1 MLAWEDMVRSAV
13 LQLNHT
19 PAGSSG
25 SIAKRENTRSG
36 LLFKKRPD
44 LSKFI
49 ALPGQG
55 VLILVNGAKANMGH
69 LNAEAGYYIGSA
81 NSSSGW
87 LVRRLRDRKLIIAH
101 HITVVS
107 DLNARPARLLASDD
121 LWSKSTSATKAA
133 QVHRD
138 QIRKVFAERPGAELD
153 NHLVLTDELADGLAV
168 KLVSA
173 VDDDGHL
180 VLLPEEYTEHEAVPA
195 PAAPAATAGDNDPQ
209 TASASPG
216 GGGATTPAADRH
228 VSDAPE
234 PEPAP
239 AERLADASTSEP
251 DPASAPGARRRA
263 RQTEAARI
271 GVAEGSRI
279 WLRNLADSVQISYP
293 SGMTKTGKSGTRFAI
308 YSKAKTMGEMKEI
321 HPGSSQELYNDLHYD
336 FKKNHLRISADVL
349 TACLEASGSVV
360 SVLASYNTDD
370 EAGGDSISS
379 SSVDGLFS
387 VGEFMFAVEDAMER
401 TISRIEAAT
410 AAKAESTP
418 AIDPGTANVHAVDEV
433 AATEKRIAERDPTA
447 AHIADLETLE
457 GLPARP
463 ARVGD
468 PTFIDAVLHEAYLDG
483 LPTSVLPDA
492 DGRAYEMSGDASKA
506 SIFATQ
512 PSSPEIKSVAQAR
525 RSPVWGVP
533 GGYKDVGK
541 KEVVRVIEEHKA
553 MTYVSKAAVEAARS
567 RYGREN
573 VHIRKI
579 VMPFKEKT
587 SAANFH
593 TRYKARITIADLV
606 VMGKVDNTFAA
617 TVAMDSIRFL
627 TNTALRT
634 GGKIRMLD
642 VGGAYLFGTPTDP
655 GAPGGRV
662 LFAPVPEGFDEFGDE
677 YQQYD
682 ADGNQM
688 YFRIDGNL
696 PGRQDAGRIWG
707 DMYTSFLVEEG
718 FTQSIVD
725 RRIFS
730 KLVDRNG
737 KKEQI
742 VVGVFVDDSWIMS
755 THDDLYA
762 EFYDAWAKRF
772 DEAPD
777 VQDTCDE
784 FCGLVFTHRDDG
796 SVSLSCPKLL
806 HNLGEKL
813 AEARAF
819 DASKG
824 SLSGTAKH
832 AHRDCPTTPLGV
844 DGLTFVTAAANETSN
859 PLMTGVDQA
868 YESLARSLLGICGWV
883 ATNLRADA
891 YLAFVALAQVVGTA
905 LTHKVWCAL
914 LRLSAYLVGTPDVH
928 LVMHKTDPEVQWE
941 ACVDSSCINH
951 ESGGSYGGYVFGYP
965 GSGAF
970 AWKCLVPAKLTDS
983 TAGSELI
990 M

>member
-1 MLAWEDMVRSAV
+1 MFTTISYKKVNWVKNKTKEGGAMDEVLKNKKVDDMAFNIISKKQGRMWGSCDNDTALKLIEKNIGINEILHKFPMKVYFDIDKTNDLKPDDLTTYKNIILKHIPDATMAISGSETETKHSYHITLTNYIFQNEQERDNFKLFVKTVLYNEDNGFDSAV
-13 LQLNHT
+13 YTKNRNMKCINQSK
-19 PAGSSG
+19 PGC
-25 SIAKRENTRSG
+25 TRIQ
-36 LLFKKRPD
+36 K
-44 LSKFI
+44 
-49 ALPGQG
+49 
-55 VLILVNGAKANMGH
+55 
-69 LNAEAGYYIGSA
+69 
-81 NSSSGW
+81 
-87 LVRRLRDRKLIIAH
+87 II
-101 HITVVS
+101 
-107 DLNARPARLLASDD
+107 
-121 LWSKSTSATKAA
+121 
-133 QVHRD
+133 
-138 QIRKVFAERPGAELD
+138 E
-153 NHLVLTDELADGLAV
+153 
-168 KLVSA
+168 
-173 VDDDGHL
+173 DDD
-180 VLLPEEYTEHEAVPA
+180 
-195 PAAPAATAGDNDPQ
+195 
-209 TASASPG
+209 
-216 GGGATTPAADRH
+216 
-228 VSDAPE
+228 
-234 PEPAP
+234 
-239 AERLADASTSEP
+239 
-251 DPASAPGARRRA
+251 
-263 RQTEAARI
+263 I
-271 GVAEGSRI
+271 
-279 WLRNLADSVQISYP
+279 
-293 SGMTKTGKSGTRFAI
+293 
-308 YSKAKTMGEMKEI
+308 
-321 HPGSSQELYNDLHYD
+321 
-336 FKKNHLRISADVL
+336 KNHLITSFINDNCKSVKLPENIINVSEQKTKEKRKVDIMSLPKIDLGDIRKTDLTKDDLYDPINLLNLLPISKDFDHTYTWMVARFCFYNEL
-349 TACLEASGSVV
+349 TFDDFYNWYKVKNHSQTHYDKWKHHW
-360 SVLASYNTDD
+360 SVL
-370 EAGGDSISS
+370 GDHPPVRKGHIML
-379 SSVDGLFS
+379 VL
-387 VGEFMFAVEDAMER
+387 E
-401 TISRIEAAT
+401 
-410 AAKAESTP
+410 KYY
-418 AIDPGTANVHAVDEV
+418 PGM
-433 AATEKRIAERDPTA
+433 I
-447 AHIADLETLE
+447 
-457 GLPARP
+457 
-463 ARVGD
+463 
-468 PTFIDAVLHEAYLDG
+468 
-483 LPTSVLPDA
+483 
-492 DGRAYEMSGDASKA
+492 YEMSGDASKA

-512 PSSPEIKSVAQAR
+512 PTSPEIKSVAQAR

-533 GGYKDVGK
+533 GGYKEVGK

-742 VVGVFVDDSWIMS
+742 VIGVFVDDSWIMS

-844 DGLTFVTAAANETSN
+844 DGLTFVTAAAHS
-859 PLMTGVDQA
+859 
-868 YESLARSLLGICGWV
+868 
-883 ATNLRADA
+883 
-891 YLAFVALAQVVGTA
+891 
-905 LTHKVWCAL
+905 WCH
-914 LRLSAYLVGTPDVH
+914 LS
-928 LVMHKTDPEVQWE
+928 MR
-941 ACVDSSCINH
+941 
-951 ESGGSYGGYVFGYP
+951 
-965 GSGAF
+965 
-970 AWKCLVPAKLTDS
+970 
-983 TAGSELI
+983 
-990 M
+990 